1 VGKVQAIL
9 DEVTGKLRG
18 VPGVV
23 GVVLGGS
30 RARGTHR
37 SDSDVDIG
45 IYYDETKGFE
55 VQSLREIAME
65 LDDEHRKDLI
75 TPLGA
80 WGPWVNGGGWLV
92 IRGYHVDFLF
102 RDVHRV
108 SRVIDDCRKG
118 IVTADYQTG
127 HPHAYLNMMYM
138 GEVDLCRI
146 LADPEGRIAEL
157 KAQTRPYP
165 KALQEAIIGRFL
177 FEASFSLMFA
187 EANRNHDDLAYVSG
201 CCFRTVASLNH
212 VLFAKNEEYCVN
224 EKRAVAMVDR
234 MALKPSHYKERI
246 DRVFTGLSA
255 KDRRGTEEAIA
266 TLRELISETEELVR
280 R

>member
-1 VGKVQAIL
+1 MQKIL
-9 DEVTGKLRG
+9 EDVTEKLEG
-18 VPGVV
+18 LPGVV

-30 RARGTHR
+30 RAKGEHR
-37 SDSDVDIG
+37 ADSDIDIG
-45 IYYDETKGFE
+45 IYYDVNKGFE
-55 VQSLREIAME
+55 TESVGEIATE
-65 LDDEHRKDLI
+65 LDDEHRTGLI

-92 IRGYHVDFLF
+92 IGGYHVDFLF
-102 RDVHRV
+102 RDARRV
-108 SRVIDDCRKG
+108 SRVIEDCLKG

-127 HPHAYLNMMYM
+127 HPHAYLNLMYM

-157 KAQTRPYP
+157 KAKTRPYP
-165 KALQEAIIGRFL
+165 KSLQDAVIGRFL

-187 EANRNHDDLAYVSG
+187 DANRDRDDLAYVSG
-201 CCFRTVASLNH
+201 CCFRTVACLNH
-212 VLFAKNEEYCVN
+212 VLFAKNEEYCIN

-234 MALKPSHYKERI
+234 FALKPKDYKKRV
-246 DRVFTGLSA
+246 DHVFTMLSSR
-255 KDRRGTEEAIA
+255 DSRGTKEALA
-266 TLRELISETEELVR
+266 TLRELVSETEELVR